1 MMGIEKATR
10 IPKDLYETG
19 KFDISGETGV
29 KKVILKDIFSIDNGS
44 IEVNDNI
51 IEEVEEEYKLWV
63 EISNKSLETQSNT
76 LLGDYKSRT
85 KLIDEIVSKAI
96 ENDING
102 ISIDFKEVDTN
113 NMIRFIIEIAPKLRE
128 IGITSCI
135 VLNNNINVQ
144 DYIDIVDYIVEE

>member
-144 DYIDIVDYIVEE
+144 DYIDIVDYIVE

>member
-1 MMGIEKATR
+1 MGIEKATR

-29 KKVILKDIFSIDNGS
+29 KKVILKNIFSIDNGS

>member
-1 MMGIEKATR
+1 M
-10 IPKDLYETG
+10 
-19 KFDISGETGV
+19 
-29 KKVILKDIFSIDNGS
+29 
-44 IEVNDNI
+44 
-51 IEEVEEEYKLWV
+51 
-63 EISNKSLETQSNT
+63 
-76 LLGDYKSRT
+76 
-85 KLIDEIVSKAI
+85 IDEIVSKAI

>member
-1 MMGIEKATR
+1 MGIEKATR

>member
-1 MMGIEKATR
+1 MGIEKATR

-51 IEEVEEEYKLWV
+51 IEEVDEEYNLWV

-113 NMIRFIIEIAPKLRE
+113 NMIRFIIELAPKLRE

-135 VLNNNINVQ
+135 VLNNNINAQ
-144 DYIDIVDYIVEE
+144 DYINIVDYIVE